1 MSELS
6 EKELQEFAEAFK
18 NVAIELEKNDKLK
31 TKYGRVVKQ
40 AISEALTNVAD
51 KIIREIKINSNRVA
65 EEAISEAFKNVL
77 LKSDGKRR
85 KRKSKRRSKKRSRR
99 RYV

>member
-51 KIIREIKINSNRVA
+51 KIIREIKINSNRV